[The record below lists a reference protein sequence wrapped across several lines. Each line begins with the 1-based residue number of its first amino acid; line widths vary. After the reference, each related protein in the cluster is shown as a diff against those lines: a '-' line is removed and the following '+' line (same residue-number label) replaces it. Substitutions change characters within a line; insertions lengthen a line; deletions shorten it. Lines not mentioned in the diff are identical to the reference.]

1 MPQIVKINDFTKSDT
16 TENTYGKF
24 QKAHFKK
31 LVKLEDINKNGY
43 IKMEYDINDKPY
55 LKITADKSSTIITN
69 NSIQSTSGNFDQ
81 LSVKS
86 KNIESIF
93 KKMDMK
99 IKYLE
104 EKIKDLESLDKI
116 VEKNISEDTSDI
128 LYLIEFNNP
137 RIGLYGLFTLNDNC
151 QYLYMCFKIDK
162 NISYWKLINRI
173 TD

>member
-31 LVKLEDINKNGY
+31 LVKLEDINKNGH
-43 IKMEYDINDKPY
+43 ITMEYDINDKPY
-55 LKITADKSSTIITN
+55 IEISADSVSSIITN
-69 NSIQSTSGNFDQ
+69 SSIKCNSGDFTKITIRNKD
-81 LSVKS
+81 V
-86 KNIESIF
+86 ESIF
-93 KKMDMK
+93 KKMDVK

-104 EKIKDLESLDKI
+104 ERIKDLENTERI
-116 VEKNISEDTSDI
+116 AITNINEEMADI
-128 LYLIEFNNP
+128 LYLIEFKDP
-137 RIGLYGLFTLNDNC
+137 RIGLYGMFTLNDNC
-151 QYLYMCFKIDK
+151 EYLYMCFKIDK

>member
-1 MPQIVKINDFTKSDT
+1 MKVRNGFVSNSSSSSFVVILPDNFSDT
-16 TENTYGKF
+16 IDY
-24 QKAHFKK
+24 
-31 LVKLEDINKNGY
+31 
-43 IKMEYDINDKPY
+43 
-55 LKITADKSSTIITN
+55 
-69 NSIQSTSGNFDQ
+69 
-81 LSVKS
+81 
-86 KNIESIF
+86 
-93 KKMDMK
+93 
-99 IKYLE
+99 
-104 EKIKDLESLDKI
+104 DKI